1 MKRDTLLTKL
11 QIERDFLLAV
21 FARPIRGSA
30 RPERCLPAA
39 LDPRCVEQAA
49 IVAASNS
56 SLSFRLLRRGAPR
69 IFSASSLFR
78 MIPTPSRRDTRYLF
92 AGVTFLL
99 VVCSRADSR
108 VIARI
113 VCGSWEF

>member
-39 LDPRCVEQAA
+39 LDPRCVEQVA

-56 SLSFRLLRRGAPR
+56 SLSFRLLQRAR